1 MIQVDMASS
10 RLGLWI
16 NQMDTGAC
24 CVVAHL
30 VWLVVYGVAGLF
42 VCC

>member
-1 MIQVDMASS
+1 MIQADVASS

-24 CVVAHL
+24 CVLAHL
-30 VWLVVYGVAGLF
+30 VCLDVYGLAG
-42 VCC
+42 VSV